1 MAFARTVVESHAA
14 RPVIDAE
21 IHREP
26 RLNDLYE
33 GLKWR
38 LARQPEVGYPIPQ
51 VNPPAFVIHSFHW
64 SGLRNLFPI
73 VVAYDYDDDQVVI
86 YAVKVIH

>member
-1 MAFARTVVESHAA
+1 MAFARTVVESHVAQQ
-14 RPVIDAE
+14 VIDTE
-21 IHREP
+21 IHRDP

-51 VNPPAFVIHSFHW
+51 MTPPAYVIHSYHW
-64 SGLRNLFPI
+64 PGLRGLFP
-73 VVAYDYDDDQVVI
+73 VMTSSKRSVI
-86 YAVKVIH
+86 TSQC